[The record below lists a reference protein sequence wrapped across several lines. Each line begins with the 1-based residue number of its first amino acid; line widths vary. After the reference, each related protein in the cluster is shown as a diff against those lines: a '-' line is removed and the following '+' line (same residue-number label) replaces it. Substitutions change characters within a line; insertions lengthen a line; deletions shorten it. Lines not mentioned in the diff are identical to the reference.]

1 MSPAR
6 LAEGAPAAAP
16 GGQRA
21 DGPAD
26 DTEALDVFSSPLGG
40 MRLIEA
46 SAGTGKTWNICGL
59 YLRLLLER
67 RLTVQQI
74 LVVTFTKAATA
85 ELRERIRQ
93 RIVDVLAGLRAPDDD
108 GGQACGGD
116 GRRAPG
122 DHGRRAPGDHGR
134 RAPGGDDGTQAPP
147 ADSAPADPFVA
158 DLLSRLRDDLGL
170 ADADAVLALQQA
182 LQTFDE
188 AAIFTI
194 HGFCQRA
201 LADTPF
207 AARLPLVQ
215 ELLHDDRALPL
226 EAVHDF
232 WRTEV
237 AGAQADPAL
246 VAHLLACGDSP
257 AHYARLL
264 QRQLGRPLARLVW
277 PAGIDQP
284 VAPGATAAA
293 LVTAFDQAR
302 GLWQAGPDAIAD
314 TLLSG
319 LGRLHGAT
327 YRKDAVRTAQ
337 AGWAAVLSAP
347 LAPTAPD
354 AWPPKL
360 ALFSSS
366 MLASRAKKD
375 QAPPAHAF
383 FDAAQAL
390 LDAGADQ
397 QTQLALARLRLLRRL
412 LTDGAAQL
420 RQAKRSRR
428 VVAFDDMLFN
438 LHQRL
443 TDEHGTVLAAA
454 LLKRFPAALIDEF
467 QDTDPLQFAVFQ
479 AIYGAVDVDA
489 PGRIGEADGDAADD
503 RIDGA
508 IGDNDAGSA
517 ADAAAGSAADA
528 AAGSAAGAAAD
539 PAHPSDATHSFGGTG
554 AAGGGSGRRVSA
566 RGATADTSA
575 PPLCLVG
582 DPKQAIYSF
591 RHADLHTYLRARA
604 LASARYT
611 LLANQRSIQP
621 LITAL
626 NQLFGLNPRAFVQPG
641 LVYHA
646 VGKGARPQPVLRDAT
661 EPRAALQVWTL
672 PTDARHGQPLPKADA
687 LVASAAVCGGE
698 IARLLSAAAAGAV
711 TLGERP
717 LRAGDIAVLVRTHAQ
732 GSAVRQVLAG
742 LGVGSVELSQA
753 SVFSSPDAEELERV
767 LAAVLEPAR
776 ESLLKA
782 ALATRWMGHDA
793 VQIDALADDE
803 PALSALLQRFVQY
816 QGLWRSRGVGFML
829 RQWLQQEAVAQRLLA
844 AADGARRLTNLLHLA
859 ECLHQA
865 AAEHPSPET
874 LLRWLQAQREGGAS
888 GDDATQLRLESD
900 RNLVQIVTIHKSK
913 GLEYPV
919 VFCPFLWD
927 GRLRPADDGL
937 EGAARHD
944 DDGAAVID
952 FRGGFDPACDPE
964 AARAEARL
972 EAAAEFMRLVYVAL
986 TRAMHRCYLVAGSYR
1001 IKAGKHWSLRESASS
1016 GLNWLVA
1023 GDGLTPEAWSSP
1035 KRALPEPA
1043 AIDAAWRA
1051 LAALAAP
1058 AALAALAESVAP
1070 AAPVPP
1076 AASSAPA
1083 PAEPAAIAVAPLP
1096 TAWRAAL
1103 PAPANRSDAPQALPP
1118 PDDLGRAWWIGSYSA
1133 LVHGVA
1139 GTLAGLHGS
1148 LGSPGSP
1155 GSANLSTLLTL
1166 APTADERAAAGRSA
1180 ADHDL
1185 RTEPT
1190 EAGAWPDDS
1199 ALADPFDRAPQLA
1212 TPALAADDFL
1222 GFPRGAVAGEC
1233 VHAALEWAEFTDPGS
1248 WPDAVAR
1255 ALLQHPPAPRGS
1267 GSGGG
1272 GSGSKEPGNAQ
1283 AQLQRLLADVLGTSL
1298 PLGTQR
1304 PLRLAEL
1311 PPGRRLAELEFHLP
1325 VPQLAADDLVPLL
1338 ARLGYP
1344 APALDFRPLH
1354 GYLKGFIDLVF
1365 EHDGRFFIA
1374 DWKSNHLG
1382 DSPADYGPVPMA
1394 AAMAQHHYH
1403 LQYLLYSVA
1412 LHRWL
1417 QRRLPGYHY
1426 DRHVGGVAYLFV
1438 RGLRPG
1444 WHDAQGQPTGL
1455 FFHRPSAAAIG
1466 QLSALLGGEGAAP

>member
-1 MSPAR
+1 MT
-6 LAEGAPAAAP
+6 
-16 GGQRA
+16 
-21 DGPAD
+21 
-26 DTEALDVFSSPLGG
+26 DTTALNVFDSPLDGT
-40 MRLIEA
+40 RLIEA

-85 ELRERIRQ
+85 ELRDRIRQ
-93 RIVDVLAGLRAPDDD
+93 RIVDMLAGLQAPAADSQAAAGLTAD
-108 GGQACGGD
+108 GLTA
-116 GRRAPG
+116 
-122 DHGRRAPGDHGR
+122 
-134 RAPGGDDGTQAPP
+134 DGTAP
-147 ADSAPADPFVA
+147 AGAAADPFVA
-158 DLLSRLRDDLGL
+158 GLLARWRIGLGR

-188 AAIFTI
+188 ASIFTI

-207 AARLPLVQ
+207 AARQPLVQ
-215 ELLHDDRALPL
+215 ELLHDDSALRL

-232 WRTEV
+232 WRREV
-237 AGAQADPAL
+237 ASAQADPAL
-246 VAHLLACGDSP
+246 VAHLLARGDSP
-257 AHYARLL
+257 EHYARLL
-264 QRQLGRPLARLVW
+264 QRQLARPLSQLVW

-284 VAPGATAAA
+284 VVPGAAAA
-293 LVTAFDQAR
+293 AVDAAFDQAR
-302 GLWQAGPDAIAD
+302 KLWLAEAETISR
-314 TLLSG
+314 TLLAG
-319 LGRLHGAT
+319 LGRLNGTT
-327 YRKDAVRTAQ
+327 YRQDGVLTAQ
-337 AGWAAVLSAP
+337 AGWAAVLGGDTPPGSPAA
-347 LAPTAPD
+347 L
-354 AWPPKL
+354 PPKL
-360 ALFSSS
+360 ALFSSA
-366 MLASRAKKD
+366 MLAGRTKKG
-375 QAPPAHAF
+375 QVPPVHAF

-390 LDAGADQ
+390 LDALAAR
-397 QTQLALARLRLLRRL
+397 QTELALARLRLLRRL

-420 RQAKRSRR
+420 RQAKHRRR
-428 VVAFDDMLFN
+428 VLAFDDMLFN

-443 TDEHGTVLAAA
+443 SDEHGPQLAAA

-467 QDTDPLQFAVFQ
+467 QDTDPLQFAVFE
-479 AIYGAVDVDA
+479 AIY
-489 PGRIGEADGDAADD
+489 RAADL
-503 RIDGA
+503 
-508 IGDNDAGSA
+508 
-517 ADAAAGSAADA
+517 
-528 AAGSAAGAAAD
+528 
-539 PAHPSDATHSFGGTG
+539 P
-554 AAGGGSGRRVSA
+554 
-566 RGATADTSA
+566 A

-611 LLANQRSIQP
+611 LQANQRSTQP

-626 NQLFGLNPRAFVQPG
+626 NRLFGLNPQAFVQPG
-641 LVYHA
+641 LAYHA
-646 VGKGARPQPVLRDAT
+646 VAKGARPQPVLHDAT

-672 PTDARHGQPLPKADA
+672 PTDARNGQPLAKADA
-687 LVASAAVCGGE
+687 LAAAAAVCAGE
-698 IARLLSAAAAGAV
+698 IARLLTAAAAGAV
-711 TLGERP
+711 TLGDRA

-776 ESLLKA
+776 EGLLKA
-782 ALATRWMGHDA
+782 ALATRWFGHDA
-793 VQIDALADDE
+793 VQIDTLATDE
-803 PALSALLQRFVQY
+803 PALSALLQRLVQY

-844 AADGARRLTNLLHLA
+844 APDGERRLTNLLHLG

-865 AAEHPSPET
+865 AAEHPSPEA
-874 LLRWLQAQREGGAS
+874 LLRWLQAQRAGGAS
-888 GDDATQLRLESD
+888 GDDTTQLRLESD

-927 GRLRPADDGL
+927 GRLRPAGDGL

-952 FRGGFDPACDPE
+952 FREGIDPAFDAD
-964 AARAEARL
+964 AARAEARQ

-1001 IKAGKHWSLRESASS
+1001 NKVGKHWSTRESAGS
-1016 GLNWLVA
+1016 GLNWLIA
-1023 GDGLTPEAWSSP
+1023 SDGLTPEAWASP

-1043 AIDAAWRA
+1043 AMAAAW
-1051 LAALAAP
+1051 AALAAMP
-1058 AALAALAESVAP
+1058 GPSALAGASP
-1070 AAPVPP
+1070 AGPDQ
-1076 AASSAPA
+1076 S
-1083 PAEPAAIAVAPLP
+1083 AAIAVAPLP
-1096 TAWRAAL
+1096 TAWRVPL
-1103 PAPANRSDAPQALPP
+1103 PAPCNGGGTPQALPP
-1118 PDDLGRAWWIGSYSA
+1118 PQDLGRAWWIGSYSA
-1133 LVHGVA
+1133 LVHGAA
-1139 GTLAGLHGS
+1139 GTPT
-1148 LGSPGSP
+1148 GSPGSP
-1155 GSANLSTLLTL
+1155 GSPRSASPTAAMT
-1166 APTADERAAAGRSA
+1166 PTADERAAAGRTA

-1185 RTEPT
+1185 RTEPA
-1190 EAGAWPDDS
+1190 EAGPWT
-1199 ALADPFDRAPQLA
+1199 ADGAPTDAAFDPAPQRPATTLA
-1212 TPALAADDFL
+1212 AALAADDIL

-1248 WPDAVAR
+1248 WPEAAAR
-1255 ALLQHPPAPRGS
+1255 ALLQHPPAPRSGDSGS
-1267 GSGGG
+1267 GSG
-1272 GSGSKEPGNAQ
+1272 SGSDTGNDDELGNAH
-1283 AQLQRLLADVLGTSL
+1283 AQLQRLLADVLGTPL
-1298 PLGTQR
+1298 PLGTPQ
-1304 PLRLAEL
+1304 PLRLADL

-1325 VPQLAADDLVPLL
+1325 VPQLAAADLVPLL

-1382 DSPADYGPVPMA
+1382 DSPTDYGPAPVA

-1417 QRRLPGYHY
+1417 QRRLPDYHY

-1438 RGLRPG
+1438 RGLRPD
-1444 WHDAQGQPTGL
+1444 WRDAQGRPTGL
-1455 FFHRPSAAAIG
+1455 FFHRPTAEAIAE
-1466 QLSALLGGEGAAP
+1466 LSALLGGEGAAP